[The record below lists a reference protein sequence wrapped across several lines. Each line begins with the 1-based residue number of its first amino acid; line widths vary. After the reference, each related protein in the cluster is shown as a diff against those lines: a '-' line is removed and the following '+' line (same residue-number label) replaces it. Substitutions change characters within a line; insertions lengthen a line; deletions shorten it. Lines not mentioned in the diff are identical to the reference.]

1 MYSGIKVIDKAF
13 EILKVFNQSKKSI
26 SLKELS
32 EITNLNKSTIIRV
45 CKSLIKHEFLVKNDV
60 KGAYQLGPGSWK
72 MGQIFNSSFS
82 LENEI
87 KRVLREICNKTGQSS
102 GYWIR
107 SGNKKVC
114 LYRINSTKS
123 ELTHF
128 LVEGASF
135 PLVSAT
141 GIILKAFGDNNKA
154 LIEQINKKGYV
165 FTSNERISNIASVAI
180 PIFDLNNVFKGSI
193 NVSGWK
199 QFFNPK
205 SITEYVKILKKK
217 ENILKKFIT

>member
-13 EILKVFNQSKKSI
+13 EILKVFNQDKISI

-45 CKSLIKHEFLVKNDV
+45 CKSLIKHDFLVKNDAN
-60 KGAYQLGPGSWK
+60 GAYQLGPGSWK
-72 MGQIFNSSFS
+72 MGQIFNSNFS
-82 LENEI
+82 LESEV
-87 KRVLREICNKTGQSS
+87 KKVLKEICSKTGQSA

-114 LYRINSTKS
+114 LYRINSTES
-123 ELTHF
+123 ELTHY
-128 LVEGASF
+128 LVEGTSF

-141 GIILKAFGDNNKA
+141 GIILKAFGDNNKV
-154 LIEQINKKGYV
+154 LMEQINKKGYV
-165 FTSNERISNIASVAI
+165 FTSNERINNIASVAI

-193 NVSGWK
+193 NVSGWE

-205 SITEYVKILKKK
+205 LIDEYVKILKNKQ
-217 ENILKKFIT
+217 NILKKFIT